1 MRGRSSFLVLI
12 SLMLLFAF
20 CGKKNDKGTNTG
32 DNGSNG
38 DNGSEVI
45 PDWKFFKFADHGVLT
60 QIPNFVNI
68 LFQVSGPGGKAA
80 WFLKPDRFLIK
91 ENDVPL
97 NPATS
102 LLQVRKKNNISY
114 ELKTVLLLD
123 NNAGT
128 SLDSLKA
135 AARQFVIKITTK
147 QTIALYTFADEPVR
161 ILGFTSDVNA
171 LTAAIDAVQPG
182 AAASDLYGAVIA
194 GTGACEEKY
203 ELNKVVQGA
212 VVVLADGPDTRGAR
226 TLEEAAEAAAGM
238 QVVALGAGA
247 ADSTALKEIAKGGF
261 TFATGSFVDKAA
273 GLADEIAHYSQSFY
287 VLNYMSTLRGFA
299 TQSLK
304 ITVVDNEN
312 TGDGS
317 LLQGEFRSSYF
328 ENPGAQG
335 LYVNYSKG
343 KPAGIDSLTLM
354 VTDTTT
360 VSAFTMSGMNP
371 PDYAWSTDNGAVI
384 RVEEDAFDG
393 AKAFIMG
400 VGQIGQIANITVTD
414 QANDMTKTVGCRL
427 VKYETFTVGGILLEV
442 YNGTTGTTIADLRKF
457 KNFPDHPSTSRL
469 LPSYDKL
476 PIDAADN
483 YGSRIRGFLQAPES
497 GEYTFWIASDDAS
510 ELWLSTNTDS
520 THISKIAWVSAW
532 TGHAEW
538 TKEPNQK
545 SNPVYLSAGN
555 FYYIESVM
563 IEGSGGDSHAV
574 AWQGPGIPTRT
585 IIAGEYIAPPINKMH
600 INKIR
605 DNKIHIGK

>member
-1 MRGRSSFLVLI
+1 
-12 SLMLLFAF
+12 
-20 CGKKNDKGTNTG
+20 
-32 DNGSNG
+32 
-38 DNGSEVI
+38 
-45 PDWKFFKFADHGVLT
+45 
-60 QIPNFVNI
+60 
-68 LFQVSGPGGKAA
+68 
-80 WFLKPDRFLIK
+80 
-91 ENDVPL
+91 
-97 NPATS
+97 
-102 LLQVRKKNNISY
+102 
-114 ELKTVLLLD
+114 
-123 NNAGT
+123 
-128 SLDSLKA
+128 
-135 AARQFVIKITTK
+135 
-147 QTIALYTFADEPVR
+147 
-161 ILGFTSDVNA
+161 
-171 LTAAIDAVQPG
+171 
-182 AAASDLYGAVIA
+182 
-194 GTGACEEKY
+194 
-203 ELNKVVQGA
+203 
-212 VVVLADGPDTRGAR
+212 
-226 TLEEAAEAAAGM
+226 
-238 QVVALGAGA
+238 
-247 ADSTALKEIAKGGF
+247 
-261 TFATGSFVDKAA
+261 
-273 GLADEIAHYSQSFY
+273 
-287 VLNYMSTLRGFA
+287 MSTLRGFA

-563 IEGSGGDSHAV
+563 IEGTGGDSHAV